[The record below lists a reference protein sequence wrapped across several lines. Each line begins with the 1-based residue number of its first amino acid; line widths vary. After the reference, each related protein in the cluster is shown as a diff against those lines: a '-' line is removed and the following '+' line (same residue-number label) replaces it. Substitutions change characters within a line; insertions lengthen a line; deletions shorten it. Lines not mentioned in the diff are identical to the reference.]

1 MHLTTLIEM
10 VESGLGDRPLVGKRG
25 EAQSGQQIA
34 DSARRVAAAVAEQFG
49 AVIYVGENDSALP
62 SILLGA
68 AWAGVPFVP
77 INYRLEDHQLV
88 ELIERTG
95 EEWPPA
101 PLVLADEHTA
111 ARLIG
116 LNVRVQQLDSW
127 IADLDAQATAPDPA
141 WDDEQVAIV
150 LYTSGTTAAPKAAL
164 LRHRHLMAYL
174 FGTVEF
180 AGAGEDEATLVTVPP
195 YHIAGMAN
203 LLSNVFAGRRVV
215 YLDHFDAVVWA
226 NTAVGEAVSHAMVV
240 PTMLARIV
248 DAIDHG
254 SPAPS
259 ELRSLSYG
267 GSKVSAKVL
276 ERALQLLPN
285 TGFVNAYGLTET
297 SSTVAV
303 LGPEDHRTAIAS
315 DDPAIRRRLT
325 SAGQIV
331 PSVEAEIR
339 SETDDSVLPAGST
352 GILYLRG
359 EQISGEY
366 KSGSVLDSDGWFC
379 TRDRALIDADGYL
392 FIEGRADDT
401 IIRGGENIAPA
412 EIEDVILAH
421 PAIDQVCVV
430 GVPDEEWGQR
440 LVAAVVFREGQEASD
455 DELRDYVRARLRG
468 SKTPER
474 FIVRDTLPHTPTG
487 KMLRR
492 VVQDELSS
500 SD

>member
-10 VESGLGDRPLVGKRG
+10 VESGLGDRALVGRRG
-25 EAQSGQQIA
+25 HTQDGQQLA
-34 DSARRVAAAVAEQFG
+34 NAARRVAAAVAENFG
-49 AVIYVGENDSALP
+49 AVIYVGENSSDLP
-62 SILLGA
+62 AVLFGA

-111 ARLIG
+111 ARLIAM
-116 LNVRVQQLDSW
+116 NVRVQVLDSW
-127 IADLDAQATAPDPA
+127 IADLDPAAPAPEPA

-180 AGAGEDEATLVTVPP
+180 AGAGDDEATLVTVPP

-215 YLDHFDAVVWA
+215 YLDHFDADVWA
-226 NTAVGEAVSHAMVV
+226 TTATAEAVSHAMVV

-254 SPAPS
+254 SPAPVN
-259 ELRSLSYG
+259 LRSLSYG
-267 GSKVSAKVL
+267 GSKVSVKVL
-276 ERALQLLPN
+276 ERALDLLPT

-303 LGPEDHRTAIAS
+303 LGPEDHRTAVAS

-331 PSVEAEIR
+331 PSVEAEVR
-339 SETDDSVLPAGST
+339 SEVDDTVLPAGST

-359 EQISGEY
+359 EQIAGEY
-366 KSGSVLDSDGWFC
+366 KTGSVLDSDGWFC
-379 TRDRALIDADGYL
+379 TRDRAMIDADGYL
-392 FIEGRADDT
+392 YIEGRADDT

-412 EIEDVILAH
+412 EIEDVIMAH

-440 LVAAVVFREGQEASD
+440 LVAAVVFRDGEQASA
-455 DELRDYVRARLRG
+455 DELAEHVRHRLRG

-474 FIVRDTLPHTPTG
+474 FVVRDSLPHTPTG

-492 VVQDELSS
+492 VVQDELS
-500 SD
+500 